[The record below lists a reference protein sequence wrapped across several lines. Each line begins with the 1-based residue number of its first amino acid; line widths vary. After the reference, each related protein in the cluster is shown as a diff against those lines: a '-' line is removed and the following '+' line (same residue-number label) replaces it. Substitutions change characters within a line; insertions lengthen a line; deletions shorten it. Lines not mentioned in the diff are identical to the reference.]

1 MEQTE
6 ESVTS
11 SVKNTE
17 SNTSTDT
24 DSKKE
29 VTLPTPLPNVL
40 MLGLLFLMTLGII
53 YAGYVKGDMH
63 LLTVLKNA
71 KEFYD

>member
-1 MEQTE
+1 MEQNE
-6 ESVTS
+6 ESVTL
-11 SVKNTE
+11 SVKSTE

-24 DSKKE
+24 DLKK
-29 VTLPTPLPNVL
+29 VATLPTPLPNVL

>member
-1 MEQTE
+1 MEQNE

-29 VTLPTPLPNVL
+29 VTLSTPLPNVL

>member
-1 MEQTE
+1 METTP
-6 ESVTS
+6 ESATL
-11 SVKNTE
+11 SVKSTETNTL
-17 SNTSTDT
+17 NDT
-24 DSKKE
+24 DFEKTN
-29 VTLPTPLPNVL
+29 TLSTVLPNVL

>member
-1 MEQTE
+1 MEKTE

-11 SVKNTE
+11 SVKSTE

-29 VTLPTPLPNVL
+29 LTLSTPLPNVI

>member
-1 MEQTE
+1 MEQNE
-6 ESVTS
+6 ESVTL

-17 SNTSTDT
+17 VSTLIDT

-29 VTLPTPLPNVL
+29 VTLSTPLPNVL

>member
-6 ESVTS
+6 ESVTL
-11 SVKNTE
+11 SVKSTE

-24 DSKKE
+24 DLKKE
-29 VTLPTPLPNVL
+29 VTLPTPLPNVI

>member
-24 DSKKE
+24 DLKKE
-29 VTLPTPLPNVL
+29 VTLSIPLPNVL